1 VTEARG
7 WKLVAGACCVP
18 LAWGLLSSDPPFFPQ
33 LQQFCFGALASI
45 GTVRTVLGFP
55 AHLRRSQ
62 TRVAWAFS
70 VFLLALFLLEGL
82 GLLALRY
89 RAVLI
94 PVALIAPVLSLYNR
108 RNASA

>member
-1 VTEARG
+1 VTEASF
-7 WKLVAGACCVP
+7 WKLVAGACCLP
-18 LAWGLLSSDPPFFPQ
+18 MAWALLSPDPPFYPH
-33 LQQFCFGALASI
+33 LQQFCFGTLASI
-45 GTVRTVLGFP
+45 GTARTVLSFP
-55 AHLRRSQ
+55 ANLRRSH

-70 VFLLALFLLEGL
+70 VCLLTLFLLEGL

-94 PVALIAPVLSLYNR
+94 PVALMAPVLSLYNR